1 MMSFLNKEICRYCSK
16 NISVGQII
24 IECHNCKSI
33 THGKCYEIS
42 GYEMKGDELLCEM
55 CVREHVLRYNPF
67 KELLEDTDDPNINN
81 CDNLESFQN
90 INTILKSYKSYD
102 KTTFNQ
108 LPYSSN
114 NVSEKSDSTLFS
126 SYFLNIDGNL
136 SNFDSFI
143 TEIHQLKNTFS
154 VIGLAE
160 TNCNPSNKDLYNI
173 TNYTSFYQNT
183 ITINGCTLYIFSSFH
198 LVASPLC

>member
-1 MMSFLNKEICRYCSK
+1 MNYSVRCVSENTFYVTIRLK
-16 NISVGQII
+16 NYL
-24 IECHNCKSI
+24 K
-33 THGKCYEIS
+33 
-42 GYEMKGDELLCEM
+42 
-55 CVREHVLRYNPF
+55 
-67 KELLEDTDDPNINN
+67 DTDDPNINN

-90 INTILKSYKSYD
+90 INTILKPCKSYD
-102 KTTFNQ
+102 KTAFNQ

-114 NVSEKSDSTLFS
+114 NVSEKSNFALFS

-160 TNCNPSNKDLYNI
+160 TNCNPGNKDLYNI

-183 ITINGCTLYIFSSFH
+183 
-198 LVASPLC
+198 